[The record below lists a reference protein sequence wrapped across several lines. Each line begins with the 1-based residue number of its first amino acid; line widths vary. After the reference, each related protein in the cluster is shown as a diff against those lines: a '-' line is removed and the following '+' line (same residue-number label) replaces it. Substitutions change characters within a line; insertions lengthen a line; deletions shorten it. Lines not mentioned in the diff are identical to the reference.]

1 MKMNSSKIFS
11 LSELLR
17 KLVTLRKGSITIG
30 FTNGCFDLLHKG
42 HHTLI
47 SKAKKNCDFLIV
59 AVNTDKSVK
68 VLKGQD
74 RPIQKQKLRLENLS
88 KIKHVDALIL
98 FNEETPLKIINQLLP
113 DVLFKGEDYKHKD
126 VIGSESVTKNGGR
139 VELIEILEGFS
150 TTNIIKNSSL

>member
-1 MKMNSSKIFS
+1 M
-11 LSELLR
+11 
-17 KLVTLRKGSITIG
+17 
-30 FTNGCFDLLHKG
+30 
-42 HHTLI
+42 
-47 SKAKKNCDFLIV
+47 
-59 AVNTDKSVK
+59 
-68 VLKGQD
+68 
-74 RPIQKQKLRLENLS
+74 
-88 KIKHVDALIL
+88 IL